1 VAQSR
6 LAARLDER
14 LLLQEQ
20 RTFSGNAA
28 TSALTRFDPLAEC
41 RIASVA
47 RVVRSRQHAV
57 SRSTLVNGESKK
69 TGAAHG

>member
-1 VAQSR
+1 LRTPAPGVR
-6 LAARLDER
+6 RAAIMGRHP
-14 LLLQEQ
+14 Q
-20 RTFSGNAA
+20 TF
-28 TSALTRFDPLAEC
+28 TLAEC